1 MRAGGE
7 GSCYIL
13 VPRLIRLNSI
23 AYVGSAPTCSDCPHP
38 GGASRMCQVT
48 RKEPNRQYSAQS
60 TESLLRCNAMHFLLR
75 DSTSMDSLL
84 PPSVEG
90 RYAFGLS
97 RCRIPRQ
104 GGYLARRH
112 NAQLSWAAF
121 RVFYRQLGTAI
132 WDVNLC

>member
-1 MRAGGE
+1 
-7 GSCYIL
+7 
-13 VPRLIRLNSI
+13 
-23 AYVGSAPTCSDCPHP
+23 
-38 GGASRMCQVT
+38 
-48 RKEPNRQYSAQS
+48 
-60 TESLLRCNAMHFLLR
+60 
-75 DSTSMDSLL
+75 MDSLL